1 MTSESEP
8 EPKPITFQRI
18 RQLHLMAEELREG
31 DGVDPKE
38 EIRQRH
44 RRSSRH
50 KPDYSI
56 QRLASQISHILSLSS
71 WLSDIGLSDFEFA
84 NVIPSERAGRYI
96 IEVRCSDT
104 TLAVDLVHVEQLLRQ
119 HKGTLRI
126 EIAEAVQRRKAPDFQ
141 LRLIPAFK
149 EG

>member
-1 MTSESEP
+1 MTSESDP
-8 EPKPITFQRI
+8 EQKPITFQRI

-38 EIRQRH
+38 EMRRRH
-44 RRSSRH
+44 RRSSRQ
-50 KPDYSI
+50 KPDYSN
-56 QRLASQISHILSLSS
+56 QRLASQIYHILSLSS

-84 NVIPSERAGRYI
+84 NVAPAERAGRYV
-96 IEVRCSDT
+96 IEVRCSDP
-104 TLAVDLVHVEQLLRQ
+104 TLDVDLAHVEQLLRQ

-126 EIAEAVQRRKAPDFQ
+126 EIAEAVQRRNAPDFQ

>member
-1 MTSESEP
+1 MTSDPEP
-8 EPKPITFQRI
+8 EQKPITFQRI
-18 RQLHLMAEELREG
+18 RQLHLMAEEQREG

-38 EIRQRH
+38 ELRQRH

-50 KPDYSI
+50 KPDYSN

-71 WLSDIGLSDFEFA
+71 WLSNIGLTDFEFA
-84 NVIPSERAGRYI
+84 NVIPTERPGRYI
-96 IEVRCSDT
+96 IEVRCTDP
-104 TLAVDLVHVEQLLRQ
+104 TLAVDRIHIEQLLRE

-141 LRLIPAFK
+141 LRVIPSLK
-149 EG
+149 QS